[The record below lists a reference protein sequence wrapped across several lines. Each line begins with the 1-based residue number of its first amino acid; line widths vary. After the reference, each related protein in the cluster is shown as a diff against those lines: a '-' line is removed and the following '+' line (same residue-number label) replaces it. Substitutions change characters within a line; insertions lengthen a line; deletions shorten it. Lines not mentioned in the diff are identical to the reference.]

1 LTLFTSAIMP
11 AGVFSRIC
19 GDVEF
24 YQGVQI
30 VEVSALGFEEFLSK
44 TVEWKASLNRL
55 VRREL
60 VS

>member
-1 LTLFTSAIMP
+1 MP
-11 AGVFSRIC
+11 AGVFSRVC

-30 VEVSALGFEEFLSK
+30 VEVSALGFEEFLPK